1 MMCNDLIKHL
11 NGYGVVL
18 MLTIALL
25 SSSCCS
31 SRKAATKD
39 ARQEAEST
47 TATTAHAENLRTN
60 WERMAQ
66 TIAQTTD
73 TDTES
78 ELLVVVYDTSQPT
91 DSTTGARPVAATARK
106 RTHSQGRATTKAT
119 TDTEAKADAR
129 AETEQATSGQ
139 TITLDE
145 VTVTAPAPSPGLW
158 ARIKQGAG
166 WAVLILILAASGW
179 FIYKFRKNKEHG

>member
-11 NGYGVVL
+11 NGYGVAL

-31 SRKAATKD
+31 SRKAATKG
-39 ARQEAEST
+39 AHQETEIT
-47 TATTAHAENLRTN
+47 TATTGHEVSLRTD
-60 WERMAQ
+60 WQKMAQ

-78 ELLVVVYDTSQPT
+78 DLLVVVYDTSQLI

-106 RTHSQGRATTKAT
+106 RTHSQGRATTKVT

-129 AETEQATSGQ
+129 TETEQATSGQ
-139 TITLDE
+139 AITLDE
-145 VTVTAPAPSPGLW
+145 VTVTDPAPSPGLW
-158 ARIKQGAG
+158 DRIKQGAG
-166 WAVLILILAASGW
+166 WAVLFLILAASGW
-179 FIYKFRKNKEHG
+179 LIYKFRKNNEHG